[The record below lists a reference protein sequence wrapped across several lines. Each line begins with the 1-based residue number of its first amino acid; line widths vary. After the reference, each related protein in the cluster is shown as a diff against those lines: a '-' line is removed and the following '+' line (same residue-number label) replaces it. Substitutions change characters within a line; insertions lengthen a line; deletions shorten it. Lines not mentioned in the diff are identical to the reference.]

1 MQRNTFPLQPLCGSY
16 NYTVLQSSTDLNS
29 QVCHQRLP
37 HTKEIQDAVSLF
49 FGLCHD
55 QTVFWC

>member
-16 NYTVLQSSTDLNS
+16 NYTVLQSSTNFNS

-37 HTKEIQDAVSLF
+37 HTKEIQVAISL
-49 FGLCHD
+49 
-55 QTVFWC
+55 